1 MKLDYYVLLYKDV
14 PLAYAFTRA
23 EVEAL
28 TKHIPLS
35 LDWKQTEEME
45 IEDLRPLPYV
55 GSIPSHVWS
64 VFAEIDLKK
73 IQKMT

>member
-1 MKLDYYVLLYKDV
+1 MKLNYYVLLYKDV

-28 TKHIPLS
+28 VKHIPFSLS
-35 LDWKQTEEME
+35 WKQTEEME
-45 IEDLRPLPYV
+45 IEGLRPLPYI
-55 GSIPSHVWS
+55 GNIPSHVWS

-73 IQKMT
+73 IQKMA

>member
-1 MKLDYYVLLYKDV
+1 MKLSYYVLLYKDV

-28 TKHIPLS
+28 VKHIPLS
-35 LDWKQTEEME
+35 LGWKQTEEME
-45 IEDLRPLPYV
+45 VEGLRPLPYV

-64 VFAEIDLKK
+64 VFSEIDLKK